1 MALSDSSEALMAEH
15 VFLPIPAKIPN
26 QSSVHPVM
34 PPDMH
39 HTRLTSHQNEEM
51 KETNKDDSNRLAPYQ
66 PTHKSAQ
73 IVALSLL
80 KLTDGDVFFDLGCG
94 DGRMLLGA
102 FEEFYRDRV
111 AECGVQVAKNIP
123 LVLTKEGAEKNIGDT
138 GLDIVEEDVSE
149 CHNSNQQKE
158 KPRSSET
165 LISTTLQGQ
174 LCQRIAEESSKEQIC
189 HQNSPDCQAL
199 SSSNMIDRNEVMND
213 DQNSEESVLHHDADI
228 REQQE
233 SEDRSSTVTIP
244 HLMRSSSYESND
256 SNGSNEGRNMDYNV
270 NGNVNDGFYN
280 LNVLDQKFCERHI
293 SNTGRSYSI
302 HGQTNIY
309 QGHQDLNPHKQY
321 ERQLHHSCN
330 AALSSATSSFKVN
343 QELSPS
349 MQITPVICNRKII
362 SDHVLVQTLTSL
374 ESPLPLDNEHKCSYG
389 GVPRADSCDCDDIS
403 AMSDVIDTENEV
415 PPPPPPISRL
425 SPIKLPLRLS
435 TDEGFDCEFD
445 SGLIHDIPATITAS
459 FSPGNTPEN
468 VVHDLKHDLSAS
480 LVNKVLSFPSSNQ
493 DNFGYQHER
502 NLQLSS
508 NFSGLYCVGIEYNQ
522 AYAELAMAN
531 TEKVLKSLHSLGNVH
546 HDVVGISS
554 GLNNRI
560 CIRWGD
566 VLDEWSRSGEDVM
579 GNRRYQILEDKLGG
593 SLENNRDPCSGE
605 VHKYASNLTLL
616 NDATA
621 IFVYLL
627 PDGLK
632 KVKPLLLEAAKRH
645 RRRCNE
651 QIERSLKKEEEYIK
665 HHHNRKQMMV
675 QSGQF
680 CPPKSIEKITH
691 RKGIHSYISDITDY
705 DSQDITIIGKHFR
718 IRSLRGD
725 SFDLNPDAYPSIL
738 QQDSETENDDA
749 VIRIV
754 HGSSESNELEG
765 ETSLKTPLNSCNTHR
780 DAIIPKFRIVSYMFR
795 IPGWKPAKVDRSSK
809 GGCPLYLYEDVDI
822 LGSCVAL

>member
-1 MALSDSSEALMAEH
+1 MALSDSSKALMAEH
-15 VFLPIPAKIPN
+15 VFPPIPAKIPN
-26 QSSVHPVM
+26 QSSVHPIM
-34 PPDMH
+34 PPDRH
-39 HTRLTSHQNEEM
+39 HTRLTSHQNEET

-111 AECGVQVAKNIP
+111 AECGVQVARNIP
-123 LVLTKEGAEKNIGDT
+123 HVLTKEGAEKNNGDT

-149 CHNSNQQKE
+149 CRNANQQKE
-158 KPRSSET
+158 KPCRSET
-165 LISTTLQGQ
+165 LISITLQGQ
-174 LCQRIAEESSKEQIC
+174 QCQRMTEESSKEEQIR
-189 HQNSPDCQAL
+189 HQNSPDIQAL
-199 SSSNMIDRNEVMND
+199 SSRNMIDRNEVMND
-213 DQNSEESVLHHDADI
+213 DQNSEESLSHHDADI

-233 SEDRSSTVTIP
+233 SEDRSYTVTIP

-270 NGNVNDGFYN
+270 NGNVDDGFYN
-280 LNVLDQKFCERHI
+280 RNFLDQQFCERHI
-293 SNTGRSYSI
+293 SNTGQSYSI

-309 QGHQDLNPHKQY
+309 QGHQDLNPHKQH

-330 AALSSATSSFKVN
+330 AALLSATSSFKVN

-389 GVPRADSCDCDDIS
+389 GVPRADSNDCDDIS
-403 AMSDVIDTENEV
+403 AMSDVIDTEDEV

-425 SPIKLPLRLS
+425 SPIKLPLRLC

-459 FSPGNTPEN
+459 FSPGNTPKN

-480 LVNKVLSFPSSNQ
+480 LVNKVLSFPSRNQ
-493 DNFGYQHER
+493 DNFGYQHGS
-502 NLQLSS
+502 NLQLADY
-508 NFSGLYCVGIEYNQ
+508 FSGLYCVGIEYNQ

-531 TEKVLKSLHSLGNVH
+531 TEKVLKSLHSLGTVRH
-546 HDVVGISS
+546 GIDGTCS

-566 VLDEWSRSGEDVM
+566 VLDEWSRSGEDLM
-579 GNRRYQILEDKLGG
+579 GNRRYQILEDKLEG
-593 SLENNRDPCSGE
+593 SLDNNIDPCSGE

-651 QIERSLKKEEEYIK
+651 HIERSLKKEEEYIK
-665 HHHNRKQMMV
+665 HHHNLKQMMV
-675 QSGQF
+675 QNGQF
-680 CPPKSIEKITH
+680 SPPKSIEKITH

-725 SFDLNPDAYPSIL
+725 SFDFNPDAYPSFL

-754 HGSSESNELEG
+754 HGSSGSNELEG
-765 ETSLKTPLNSCNTHR
+765 ETSFTAPLNSCKTHR

-809 GGCPLYLYEDVDI
+809 GGCPLYLYEDMDI
-822 LGSCVAL
+822 LGS